1 MLAHG
6 LAILV
11 YRVKSVHVVWKH
23 CNHCHYLVQQTIF
36 FFWISDKVGCS
47 LAQWEGKQSH
57 ATWVKGSSLGLSP
70 ICSPFLSLS
79 FSCISCLFLFTIQYR
94 QKMPPPKKI
103 WQSAVITCHEWFMW
117 NSVRYSAYMLGM
129 LPKKITFFAE
139 QKWAFLSQG
148 RYSPTTTA
156 DRTATSKVLP

>member
-1 MLAHG
+1 MWYG
-6 LAILV
+6 NIV
-11 YRVKSVHVVWKH
+11 MIVITWFSRP
-23 CNHCHYLVQQTIF
+23 F
-36 FFWISDKVGCS
+36 FFSITDKVGSS

-94 QKMPPPKKI
+94 QKMPPPKKKI
-103 WQSAVITCHEWFMW
+103 WQSTVITCHEWFMW

-129 LPKKITFFAE
+129 LPKNITFFAE

-148 RYSPTTTA
+148 RYFPIIRLWGTTTA
-156 DRTATSKVLP
+156 DWTATSKVLP